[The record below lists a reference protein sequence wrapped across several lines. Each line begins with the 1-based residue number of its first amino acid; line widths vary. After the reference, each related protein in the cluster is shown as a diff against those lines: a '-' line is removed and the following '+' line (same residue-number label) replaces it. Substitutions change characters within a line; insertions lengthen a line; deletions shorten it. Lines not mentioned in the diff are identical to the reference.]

1 MVTYDLKVIFTASR
15 ELTELERLLLLG
27 AVMTQIED
35 PAGIGESR
43 RATFTTRTIAE
54 SLDKCSTVSH
64 NESELE
70 RGEQ

>member
-1 MVTYDLKVIFTASR
+1 MATYELRATFTASR

-43 RATFTTRTIAE
+43 RADYSTVTLSE

-64 NESELE
+64 NDSELE